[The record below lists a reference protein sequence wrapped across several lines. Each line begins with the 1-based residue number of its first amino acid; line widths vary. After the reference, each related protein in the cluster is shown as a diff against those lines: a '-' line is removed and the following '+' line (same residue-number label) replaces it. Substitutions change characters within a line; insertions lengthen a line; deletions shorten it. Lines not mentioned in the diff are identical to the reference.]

1 MEDVLLKKQNT
12 NRNLFTLIIIF
23 ASLFLCLFSGFQLFG
38 KNVDYKGYIQIFGEI
53 RNRNST
59 EPLFS
64 FARMIN
70 DFVFNSSVSSIFL
83 LFSLFSIM
91 VKIRQIYYFTENDL
105 CFMMALFFY
114 CITFFFLHEY
124 TQIRA
129 ATAIAIY
136 WTALNDYVN
145 NRRKKYFFKATIAFL
160 CHYSSITMFV
170 FPIFCKVFNT
180 KLKIFFVV
188 MMGVFFAFICSSRF
202 SSDIENA
209 VYFLSKVTGINK
221 VGDSLDFIQPTN
233 LKYTFLLLYFLISLK
248 VINPS
253 DKKNFIL
260 LQSFAMG
267 LCYFYYLNPVHLP
280 VISVRFAEYHNTVV
294 TILFANVASKI
305 HFSKTVCFS
314 ACVLFFLFYSKT
326 VLNQVGIL

>member
-1 MEDVLLKKQNT
+1 MEDILLERQKANK
-12 NRNLFTLIIIF
+12 NLFTIIIIF
-23 ASLFLCLFSGFQLFG
+23 SSLLLCICSGFQLFG
-38 KNVDYKGYIQIFGEI
+38 KNVDYQGDIQIFGEI

-70 DFVFNSSVSSIFL
+70 DFVFNSSVFSIFL

-91 VKIRQIYYFTENDL
+91 VKIGQIYYFSENDL
-105 CFMMALFFY
+105 CFVMSLFFY

-136 WTALNDYVN
+136 WSALNDYIN
-145 NRRKKYFFKATIAFL
+145 NRKKKYFFKAVIAFL
-160 CHYSSITMFV
+160 CHYSSITMFF
-170 FPIFCKVFNT
+170 FPVFCKIFNT

-188 MMGVFFAFICSSRF
+188 MVGVVFAFICSSKF
-202 SSDIENA
+202 SSNIENA
-209 VYFLSKVTGINK
+209 VLFLSKVTGINK

-233 LKYTFLLLYFLISLK
+233 LKYMSLLLYFLISLK
-248 VINPS
+248 VINPA

-260 LQSFAMG
+260 LQSCAMG

-294 TILFANVASKI
+294 TILFANVSSKI
-305 HFSKTVCFS
+305 HFSKTVCFA

-326 VLNQVGIL
+326 VLNQVGVL